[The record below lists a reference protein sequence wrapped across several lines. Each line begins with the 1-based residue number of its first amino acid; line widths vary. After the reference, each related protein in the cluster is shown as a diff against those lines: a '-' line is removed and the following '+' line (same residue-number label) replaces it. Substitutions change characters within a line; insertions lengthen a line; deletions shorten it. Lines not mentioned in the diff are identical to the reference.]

1 MKQHESGA
9 AVLLWQERGE
19 LLGQLAAESGGVEGL
34 DMKGIWER
42 RVLVKREGKC
52 MLMVVLFGILDVEDD
67 LQL

>member
-52 MLMVVLFGILDVEDD
+52 MLMVVLCGILDVEDD